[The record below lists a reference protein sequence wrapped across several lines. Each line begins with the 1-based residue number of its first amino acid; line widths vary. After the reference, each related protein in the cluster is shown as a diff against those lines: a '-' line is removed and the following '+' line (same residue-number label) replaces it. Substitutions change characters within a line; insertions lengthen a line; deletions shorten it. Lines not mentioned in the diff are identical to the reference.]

1 MLVAGGS
8 STRRPHTRHNSSSG
22 HGAAAAAASHG
33 RPPPPAAECVPAP
46 AVFCSPATPR
56 HHSYLLHRRH
66 YANESRDG
74 HVTREIFH
82 TLTKYLTHAACRR
95 AAATCTMHAA
105 FRIIRIVD
113 LPTGECSARGA
124 GWCWLCLHLALPCY
138 ECYDGGRG
146 TLGTNQDTVTR
157 TQQGWVN
164 IPCPPSSV

>member
-1 MLVAGGS
+1 MNTARVHGMAPAPRYYNLMCHATSHPVCRAEDTYTYSSYAAGMCGAGGWVVGS

-22 HGAAAAAASHG
+22 HGAAAASHG

-82 TLTKYLTHAACRR
+82 TLTKYSTHAAYRR

-105 FRIIRIVD
+105 LF
-113 LPTGECSARGA
+113 A
-124 GWCWLCLHLALPCY
+124 
-138 ECYDGGRG
+138 
-146 TLGTNQDTVTR
+146 
-157 TQQGWVN
+157 
-164 IPCPPSSV
+164 

>member
-1 MLVAGGS
+1 MRGAGGGVGGS

-22 HGAAAAAASHG
+22 HGTAAAAAGDG
-33 RPPPPAAECVPAP
+33 RPPPPAAECVRAP
-46 AVFCSPATPR
+46 AVFWSPATPR

-82 TLTKYLTHAACRR
+82 TLRKYLTHAAHRR
-95 AAATCTMHAA
+95 AAATCTMHAT
-105 FRIIRIVD
+105 FRIVD
-113 LPTGECSARGA
+113 LPAGECSARGA

-146 TLGTNQDTVTR
+146 RLGTNQDTVIRRLNTTR
-157 TQQGWVN
+157 AKLG
-164 IPCPPSSV
+164 

>member
-1 MLVAGGS
+1 MNTARVHGMAPAPRYYNLMRHATSHPVCRAEDTKLVVMLQVCVVLVAGGS

-22 HGAAAAAASHG
+22 HGAAAASHG

-82 TLTKYLTHAACRR
+82 TLTKYLTHAAYRR

-105 FRIIRIVD
+105 LF
-113 LPTGECSARGA
+113 A
-124 GWCWLCLHLALPCY
+124 
-138 ECYDGGRG
+138 
-146 TLGTNQDTVTR
+146 
-157 TQQGWVN
+157 
-164 IPCPPSSV
+164 

>member
-1 MLVAGGS
+1 MAAPHGGHILGI
-8 STRRPHTRHNSSSG
+8 TPAQDTG
-22 HGAAAAAASHG
+22 
-33 RPPPPAAECVPAP
+33 PPPPPPVTATAAAAECVPAP

-82 TLTKYLTHAACRR
+82 TLTKYLTHAAYRR

-157 TQQGWVN
+157 TQQ
-164 IPCPPSSV
+164 